1 MKSPLIR
8 AAKRNTNRENL
19 AIAIGCG
26 IVLASLV
33 LAFIIRATN

>member
-19 AIAIGCG
+19 AVAIGCG
-26 IVLASLV
+26 IVLAGLV
-33 LAFIIRATN
+33 LAFIVRTTN

>member
-19 AIAIGCG
+19 AVAIGCG
-26 IVLASLV
+26 LV
-33 LAFIIRATN
+33 LATLVMAFIIKATN

>member
-8 AAKRNTNRENL
+8 ATENLKRENL

-26 IVLASLV
+26 IVLAGLV
-33 LAFIIRATN
+33 LAFIIQATN

>member
-8 AAKRNTNRENL
+8 AAKSNTNRENL

-26 IVLASLV
+26 IVLAGMV
-33 LAFIIRATN
+33 LAFIIQATN

>member
-1 MKSPLIR
+1 MKSPLII

-19 AIAIGCG
+19 AISIGCG
-26 IVLASLV
+26 IVFAALV